1 MLNRYH
7 VCILFFLSVVE
18 GIAQDRFPVDKI
30 PQKLKERAN
39 AVVRD
44 QQWTIN
50 IRSSDDVILHV
61 KQVVTIFNRAG
72 LEHARLVLLYD
83 KSTQIKS
90 ISGIL
95 QDHSGEILKKIS
107 VKDFVDESAVSH
119 FSLFEDN
126 RIKHFLPNV
135 MQYPFTVSYEYEL
148 KLKQNLVIPDWVPK
162 PSRDLS
168 VELSSYTLR
177 CGLADRINIKE
188 INFEGQKLEAKN
200 DKQRIYTWTV
210 RDILASKNE
219 PFSPPKEKY
228 QIRVK
233 VAPEQFYYYGK
244 KGTYNNWGELGRW
257 VFTDLLAERQKPT
270 AQMVGKVH
278 ALTTNIHDD
287 VDKVRVLYQYLQE
300 KMRYVSVQIGIGG
313 FQPMAASQVE
323 QLGYGDC
330 KALVNYMQSLL
341 SIVNIPSYYCVVN
354 AGDIKRDM
362 DENFASMDQGNHV
375 ILAVPLKKDT
385 IWLECTSQKAP
396 FGFLGSFTD
405 DRVVFA
411 CTKEGG
417 KLLHTP
423 KVPAEESLQKR
434 QGRFRLS
441 ESGDVD
447 GLLSTSFYGNQFDN
461 QLAMLGL
468 PLPEQDKRLKEMYT
482 VDNIVFKN
490 ISYDED
496 DGPSP
501 TLTEQLSIVIQKYAP
516 KSGTRIYLIP
526 NVFNRKPPVPITHE
540 RKMPFFINRGYR
552 DIDSLVFTLPENYVI
567 DLKPADVQLETEF
580 GSFTMKLQ
588 LKENNLVFYRQLI
601 LREGLFAP
609 EKYAKFVQFVN
620 SIYQT
625 DLGKVVFLERYKK
638 D

>member
-1 MLNRYH
+1 MLNRYYA
-7 VCILFFLSVVE
+7 CILFLFSVVQS
-18 GIAQDRFPVDKI
+18 IAQDRFPVDEI
-30 PQKLKERAN
+30 PQKLTERAN

-44 QQWTIN
+44 QQWTVN

-61 KQVVTIFNRAG
+61 KQVLTILNRAG
-72 LEHARLVLLYD
+72 LEHARLAILYD

-95 QDHSGEILKKIS
+95 QDHSGEVIKKIS
-107 VKDFVDESAVSH
+107 VKDFIDESAVSH

-126 RIKHFLPNV
+126 RVKHFLPNA

-168 VELSSYTLR
+168 IEQSSYTLR
-177 CGLADRINIKE
+177 CGLSDGINIKE
-188 INFEGQKLEAKN
+188 INFEGQKLEEKN

-210 RDILASKNE
+210 RGIPASKNE
-219 PFSPPKEKY
+219 PLSPPKEKY

-233 VAPEQFYYYGK
+233 VAAEQFYYYGK
-244 KGTYNNWGELGRW
+244 KGAYSNWEELGGW
-257 VFTDLLAERQKPT
+257 VFTNLLAERQKPT
-270 AQMVGKVH
+270 PQMVGKVH
-278 ALTTNIHDD
+278 ALTMNIHDD
-287 VDKVRVLYQYLQE
+287 IDKVRVLYRYLQE

-354 AGDIKRDM
+354 AGDIKHDM
-362 DENFASMDQGNHV
+362 DENFASIDQGNHV

-385 IWLECTSQKAP
+385 IWLECTSQKTP

-405 DRVVFA
+405 DRIVFA
-411 CTKEGG
+411 CTEKGG
-417 KLLHTP
+417 KLMRTP
-423 KVPAEESLQKR
+423 KVSTEESLQKR
-434 QGRFRLS
+434 HGQFRLS
-441 ESGDVD
+441 EEGDID

-468 PLPEQDKRLKEMYT
+468 PLQEQDKRLKELYA
-482 VDNIVFKN
+482 VDNITFKDIN
-490 ISYDED
+490 YKED
-496 DGPSP
+496 NRLSP
-501 TLTEQLSIVIQKYAP
+501 QLIEQLSIVIQKYAP

-526 NVFNRKPPVPITHE
+526 NVFNRKSSIPITHE

-552 DIDSLVFTLPENYVI
+552 DVDSLVFALPESYVI
-567 DLKPADVQLETEF
+567 DLKPADVQLDTEF
-580 GSFTMKLQ
+580 GSFSMKLY
-588 LKENNLVFYRQLI
+588 LKGNNLVFYRQLI

-609 EKYAKFVQFVN
+609 EKYATFAQFIN
-620 SIYQT
+620 TIYQT
-625 DLGKVVFLERYKK
+625 DLSKVVFLRRL
-638 D
+638 